1 MVGYR
6 LKAPLVGVPGSETFD
21 FPLEGEAAAS
31 PAAASVRRNSTQRRE
46 NDSVSSVLSNSSALL
61 FKAGDW
67 LEDLDHIEEAVPL
80 GEAFDLCRP
89 ALSRSSSVHDRTDAR
104 RVSISNLF
112 VSPLGVER
120 N

>member
-1 MVGYR
+1 MTKMIAKVSCAIDTGQKKI
-6 LKAPLVGVPGSETFD
+6 LA
-21 FPLEGEAAAS
+21 
-31 PAAASVRRNSTQRRE
+31 
-46 NDSVSSVLSNSSALL
+46 SVSSVLSNSSALL
-61 FKAGDW
+61 FEAGDW
-67 LEDLDHIEEAVPL
+67 LDALDHIEEAVPL

-89 ALSRSSSVHDRTDAR
+89 ALSRSSSVHDRTDAS